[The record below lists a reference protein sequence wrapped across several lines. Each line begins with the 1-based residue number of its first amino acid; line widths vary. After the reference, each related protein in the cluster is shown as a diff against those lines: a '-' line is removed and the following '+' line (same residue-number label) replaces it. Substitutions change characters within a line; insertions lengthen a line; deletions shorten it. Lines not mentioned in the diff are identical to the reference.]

1 MKRKADIVII
11 GGGVNGL
18 STAYNLAKKKKFG
31 KIIVI
36 EKSYIGSGASGRNA
50 GGIRAQYSST
60 PNILLANK
68 SLKMAEK
75 ISGELNFN
83 IMFRQSGYLYI
94 AKDEL
99 ELNWLKND
107 VKLQNSLGVK
117 SRILSPEEILEEV
130 PVIKIDG
137 IIGGSFHQQAGI
149 ARHDGVV
156 WGYAKEAKRLGVEI
170 KQFTEVIDLDSK
182 NDEIKAVI
190 TKKEKIETETVVNAA
205 GAHSKELAKRV
216 GIELPITPVKR
227 EILVTESLKPFLD
240 PMVIDLKTD
249 SYWNQTDRGELVAQ
263 HKHAITKDEESTVS
277 TKSTF
282 SMLKTISRNT
292 VKIFPQTKNVNV
304 LRQWAGTYD
313 MTPDGSPILGEVSKV
328 KGFIQANGFSG
339 AGFKLSFAIGEL
351 LAELIETKRSP
362 EILKPFNYERFEKGE
377 LILEREAGEIKHQ
390 NK

>member
-60 PNILLANK
+60 PNILLAKK

-117 SRILSPEEILEEV
+117 SKILSPEEILDEV
-130 PVIKIDG
+130 PVIKID
-137 IIGGSFHQQAGI
+137 
-149 ARHDGVV
+149 
-156 WGYAKEAKRLGVEI
+156 E
-170 KQFTEVIDLDSK
+170 KQ
-182 NDEIKAVI
+182 
-190 TKKEKIETETVVNAA
+190 
-205 GAHSKELAKRV
+205 
-216 GIELPITPVKR
+216 
-227 EILVTESLKPFLD
+227 
-240 PMVIDLKTD
+240 
-249 SYWNQTDRGELVAQ
+249 
-263 HKHAITKDEESTVS
+263 
-277 TKSTF
+277 
-282 SMLKTISRNT
+282 
-292 VKIFPQTKNVNV
+292 
-304 LRQWAGTYD
+304 
-313 MTPDGSPILGEVSKV
+313 
-328 KGFIQANGFSG
+328 
-339 AGFKLSFAIGEL
+339 
-351 LAELIETKRSP
+351 
-362 EILKPFNYERFEKGE
+362 
-377 LILEREAGEIKHQ
+377 
-390 NK
+390 